1 MKYEKVTM
9 QFGVVPVLMEHWLQ
23 YLETSDTDQTMDGV
37 EGKLDRGECQGSP
50 ADGDRLVGCG
60 L

>member
-9 QFGVVPVLMEHWLQ
+9 QFGVVLVLMEHWLQ

-37 EGKLDRGECQGSP
+37 EGKLDRGECQDSP
-50 ADGDRLVGCG
+50 ADGGRLVGCG

>member
-1 MKYEKVTM
+1 M

-23 YLETSDTDQTMDGV
+23 HLETSDTGQTMDGV
-37 EGKLDRGECQGSP
+37 EGKLDRGECQGSS
-50 ADGDRLVGCG
+50 ANGSRLVGCG

>member
-9 QFGVVPVLMEHWLQ
+9 EFGVVPVLMEHWLQ
-23 YLETSDTDQTMDGV
+23 HLETSDTDQTMDGV

-50 ADGDRLVGCG
+50 ANGSRLVGCG